1 MRKRIIIWKEVLI
14 LGNSIIEKVLAFLIE
29 IYLNTDEERV
39 FASYNRLADG
49 IKKNRYLEYSMLT
62 DFGNNLPNIG
72 GFRRCLLDKWSGY
85 LDFASADIISSYVTG
100 YNFILNKRSSLL
112 STILEIFDQDIRD
125 LVRHRRENDIEYIKE
140 MIPDEYATKLC
151 LFSIFMENKQG
162 TSQYILLKYKVEI
175 EMYRYISYLF
185 YIGKLRVKPNTY
197 QYENEYLIERLLA
210 HSYTLYSSDI
220 KLDCGLI

>member
-1 MRKRIIIWKEVLI
+1 MLT
-14 LGNSIIEKVLAFLIE
+14 LGSATIEKTLAFLIE
-29 IYLNTDEERV
+29 IYLNTDKERV
-39 FASYNRLADG
+39 LASYNRLADG

-72 GFRRCLLDKWSGY
+72 GFRRCILDKWSGY
-85 LDFASADIISSYVTG
+85 LDFASTDIISSYVTG
-100 YNFILNKRSSLL
+100 YGLLFSKRSNLL
-112 STILEIFDQDIRD
+112 STILEIFDQDINN

-162 TSQYILLKYKVEI
+162 TSQFILLKYKVEI
-175 EMYRYISYLF
+175 EMYKYISYLF

-197 QYENEYLIERLLA
+197 QYEREYLIERLLA
-210 HSYTLYSSDI
+210 HSYTLYNPDI